1 MKRKPITLNNDRIPV
16 TPHKHIVSQFMTIYD
31 KFKWMNKTPLGGRKM
46 KRFLQYIGLA
56 LVALVLAACGKQTE
70 DTQTI
75 KVATSPGPYSIL
87 FMEEVAPRLE
97 QQGYTVEEVQ
107 FSEYRQ
113 AMIAVDEGEADINVD
128 GNRLST
134 ESYNDTLGASF
145 QQIVRVPT
153 VPAAIYPGQKDSLDA
168 VEAGDTIAIG
178 TGTVSMMRGLLLME
192 DLGWITLNPDVEAA
206 KVTADDIEENHVG
219 IEIVE
224 IQSAAV
230 PPAIQDVSYALV
242 AGSIA
247 YDAGM
252 DLDSRLVT
260 EQPIES
266 LLLEAIT
273 TADKMDQP
281 WVEDIKA
288 IYQSEDFNQAVL
300 DRNEEIGTEFWI
312 IPEENQ

>member
-1 MKRKPITLNNDRIPV
+1 MKQLPISNQPQAVTL
-16 TPHKHIVSQFMTIYD
+16 HKHIVSQLMTICD

-56 LVALVLAACGKQTE
+56 LVALVLAACGQSTS
-70 DTQTI
+70 DTQAI

-97 QQGYTVEEVQ
+97 EQGYTVEEVQ
-107 FSEYRQ
+107 FSELRQ

-128 GNRLST
+128 GNRLNT

-145 QQIVRVPT
+145 QQIVRIPT
-153 VPAAIYPGQKDSLDA
+153 VPAAIYPGQEDSLDD

-178 TGTVSMMRGLLLME
+178 NGTVSMMRGLLLMQ
-192 DLGWITLNPDVEAA
+192 DLGWITLDSDVEPA
-206 KVTADDIEENHVG
+206 KVTVDDIEENHVG

-224 IQSAAV
+224 MQGAAI

-260 EQPIES
+260 EQPIEG

-288 IYQSEDFNQAVL
+288 IYQSDDFNQAVL

>member
-1 MKRKPITLNNDRIPV
+1 
-16 TPHKHIVSQFMTIYD
+16 
-31 KFKWMNKTPLGGRKM
+31 M

-56 LVALVLAACGKQTE
+56 LVALVLAACGQSTS

-97 QQGYTVEEVQ
+97 EQGYTVEEIQ
-107 FSEYRQ
+107 FSELRQ

-128 GNRLST
+128 GNRLNT

-145 QQIVRVPT
+145 QQIVRIPT

-178 TGTVSMMRGLLLME
+178 NGTVSMMRGLLLMQ
-192 DLGWITLNPDVEAA
+192 DLGWITLNPDVEPA

-224 IQSAAV
+224 MQGAAI

-252 DLDSRLVT
+252 DLDSRLIT
-260 EQPIES
+260 EQPIEG

-312 IPEENQ
+312 IPEENK

>member
-1 MKRKPITLNNDRIPV
+1 MKQLAFSNQPYALTLL
-16 TPHKHIVSQFMTIYD
+16 KHIVSQLMIICD
-31 KFKWMNKTPLGGRKM
+31 KFKWIDKTPLGGRKM

-97 QQGYTVEEVQ
+97 QQGYTVEEIQ
-107 FSEYRQ
+107 FSELRQ

-128 GNRLST
+128 GNRLNT

-145 QQIVRVPT
+145 QQIVRIPT

-178 TGTVSMMRGLLLME
+178 NGTVTMMRGLLLME
-192 DLGWITLNPDVEAA
+192 DLGWITLNPDVQPA

-224 IQSAAV
+224 MQGAAI

-260 EQPIES
+260 EQPIEG

-288 IYQSEDFNQAVL
+288 IYQSNDFNQAVL

>member
-1 MKRKPITLNNDRIPV
+1 
-16 TPHKHIVSQFMTIYD
+16 
-31 KFKWMNKTPLGGRKM
+31 MNKTPLGGRKM

-224 IQSAAV
+224 MQSAAV

>member
-1 MKRKPITLNNDRIPV
+1 MKQLAISNQPQAVTLHR
-16 TPHKHIVSQFMTIYD
+16 HIVSQFMTICD

-46 KRFLQYIGLA
+46 KKYLRYLGLA
-56 LVALVLAACGKQTE
+56 LITLVMAACGKQME

-97 QQGYTVEEVQ
+97 EQGYTVEEIQ
-107 FSEYRQ
+107 FSELRQ

-128 GNRLST
+128 GNRLNT

-145 QQIVRVPT
+145 QQIVRIPT

-178 TGTVSMMRGLLLME
+178 NGTVSMMRGLLLMQ
-192 DLGWITLNPDVEAA
+192 DLGWITLDPDVEPA
-206 KVTADDIEENHVG
+206 KVTVDDIEENHVG

-224 IQSAAV
+224 MQGAAI

-260 EQPIES
+260 EEPIEG

-273 TADKMDQP
+273 TGDKMDQP

-288 IYQSEDFNQAVL
+288 IYQSDDFNQAVL

>member
-1 MKRKPITLNNDRIPV
+1 MKQLPISNQPQAVTL
-16 TPHKHIVSQFMTIYD
+16 HKHIVSQFMTICD

-46 KRFLQYIGLA
+46 KKYLRYLGLA
-56 LVALVLAACGKQTE
+56 LITLVMAACGKQTE

-97 QQGYTVEEVQ
+97 EQGYIVEESQ
-107 FSEYRQ
+107 FSELRQ

-128 GNRLST
+128 GNRLNT

-145 QQIVRVPT
+145 QQIVRIPT

-178 TGTVSMMRGLLLME
+178 NGTVSMMRGLLLMQ
-192 DLGWITLNPDVEAA
+192 DLGWITLDPDVEPA
-206 KVTADDIEENHVG
+206 KVTVDDIEENHVG

-224 IQSAAV
+224 MQGAAI

-252 DLDSRLVT
+252 DLDARLVT
-260 EQPIES
+260 EQPIEG

-288 IYQSEDFNQAVL
+288 IYQSNDFNQAVF

>member
-224 IQSAAV
+224 MQSAAV

>member
-1 MKRKPITLNNDRIPV
+1 MIKYLRYL
-16 TPHKHIVSQFMTIYD
+16 
-31 KFKWMNKTPLGGRKM
+31 
-46 KRFLQYIGLA
+46 GLA
-56 LVALVLAACGKQTE
+56 LITLVVAACGKLTE

-97 QQGYTVEEVQ
+97 QQGYTVEEIQ
-107 FSEYRQ
+107 FSELRQ

-128 GNRLST
+128 GNRLNT

-145 QQIVRVPT
+145 QQIVRIPT

-178 TGTVSMMRGLLLME
+178 NGTVTMMRGLLLME
-192 DLGWITLNPDVEAA
+192 DLGWITLNPDVQPA

-224 IQSAAV
+224 MQGAAI

-260 EQPIES
+260 EQPIEG

-288 IYQSEDFNQAVL
+288 IYQSDDFNQAVL